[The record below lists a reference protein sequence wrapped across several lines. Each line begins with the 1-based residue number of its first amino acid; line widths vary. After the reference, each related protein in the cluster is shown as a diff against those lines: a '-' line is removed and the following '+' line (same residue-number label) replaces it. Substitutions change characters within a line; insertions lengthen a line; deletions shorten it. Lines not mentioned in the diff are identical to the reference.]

1 LHKTNLRAIF
11 QSEHLVRESMAS
23 VSGLDLVPG
32 GDALM
37 LHQPHQARQYDAP
50 GDKYM
55 RALNVNNPAFGK
67 NNTVQLEALEMVPDE
82 LFVELTLMQ
91 LDIGDANPDLVSYVP
106 TPAMISDNG
115 IQLFYNGQSVY
126 TISEAEALMYNFVNS
141 ENIMQQMR
149 RFDAQNLYPRRTIS
163 GATGQPELKNAA
175 AAMQTYYLDLRPFL
189 KIMKHAG
196 PLGAYSPNKWSMSI
210 GLLAPNLVGQ
220 AASTDATVVAN
231 AEVFSMRLL
240 ISGHREDPQNT
251 MRISQALAADGI
263 KIAFTQSNAF
273 SFSLGAATGT
283 TTFSITSLEGEA
295 TDIWLLNRVTG
306 GLTAIN
312 TAGQTV
318 DKTKFEVLRNPNQQ
332 IAIGTQSNP
341 TRIYGQYM
349 PYETLRLIAQGGS
362 YSGGPMWLS
371 NNATTAAGAATQ
383 QVLNDVSALFLP
395 LAEAATDGQLY
406 GSYSGS
412 IRLKNDFVVN
422 YQMGTAPAAAN
433 TVNVI
438 VYIRRIMIITHLGI
452 VMMNEG

>member
-1 LHKTNLRAIF
+1 
-11 QSEHLVRESMAS
+11 MAS

-32 GDALM
+32 SDALM

-55 RALNVNNPAFGK
+55 RALNFDSPAFGK
-67 NNTVQLEALEMVPDE
+67 NNVVQLEALEMVPDE
-82 LFVELTLMQ
+82 LWVELTLDR
-91 LDIGDANPDLVSYVP
+91 LSSTVGAFDAMYVP
-106 TPAMISDNG
+106 TPTMISDNG
-115 IQLFYNGQSVY
+115 CQLVYNGQSVY
-126 TISEAEALMYNFVNS
+126 TISEAEALLYNFANA
-141 ENIMQQMR
+141 ENQMQQMR
-149 RFDAQNLYPRRTIS
+149 RFDAMNLYPRRAVS
-163 GATGQPELKNAA
+163 LVYVNQPLVKNASTL
-175 AAMQTYYLDLRPFL
+175 QSTYYLDLRPFL
-189 KIMKHAG
+189 KIMKHCG

-210 GLLAPNLVGQ
+210 GLLAANLVGQ
-220 AASTDATVVAN
+220 SVTSAPNVVSGMRI
-231 AEVFSMRLL
+231 ESMRLL

-273 SFSLGAATGT
+273 SFNLADATGST
-283 TTFSITSLEGEA
+283 PFSITSLEGEA
-295 TDIWLLNRVTG
+295 TDIWALNRVTL
-306 GLTAIN
+306 GLTST
-312 TAGQTV
+312 TATGQLV
-318 DKTKFEVLRNPNQQ
+318 NKTQFEVLRNPNQQ

-362 YSGGPMWLS
+362 YSGGPIWMSQNGVQMDALTG
-371 NNATTAAGAATQ
+371 NPTVNDQNLT
-383 QVLNDVSALFLP
+383 DVSALFLP

-422 YQMGTAPAAAN
+422 YQMGTAPSAPN
-433 TVNVI
+433 TVNLI

>member
-1 LHKTNLRAIF
+1 
-11 QSEHLVRESMAS
+11 MAS

-55 RALNVNNPAFGK
+55 RALNFDNPAFGK

-82 LFVELTLMQ
+82 VWVEFNLSQ
-91 LDIGDANPDLVSYVP
+91 LENAASATTLVSYVP
-106 TPAMISDNG
+106 TPTMISDNG
-115 IQLFYNGQSVY
+115 CQLFYNGQSVY
-126 TISEAEALMYNFVNS
+126 TISEAESLLYNFANS
-141 ENIMQQMR
+141 ENIIQQAR
-149 RFDAQNLYPRRTIS
+149 RYDAQNLYPRRTIS
-163 GATGQPELKNAA
+163 LATGIPETKNSAA
-175 AAMQTYYLDLRPFL
+175 TTQTYFLDLRPFL

-196 PLGAYSPNKWSMSI
+196 PLGAYSPNKWSISI
-210 GLLAPNLVGQ
+210 GLLASTLVAQ
-220 AASTDATVVAN
+220 AATTVDNSAVTGMAIN
-231 AEVFSMRLL
+231 SMRLL

-273 SFSLGAATGT
+273 SHNLAAAVGT
-283 TTFSITSLEGEA
+283 STYSMTSLEGEA
-295 TDIWLLNRVTG
+295 TDIWMMNRVTD
-306 GLTAIN
+306 GLVATSA
-312 TAGQTV
+312 AGEDV
-318 DKTKFEVLRNPNQQ
+318 NKTGFEILRAPNQQ

-341 TRIYGQYM
+341 TRVYGQYM

-371 NNATTAAGAATQ
+371 NNAVTAGGAATQ
-383 QVLNDVSALFLP
+383 QVMNEVGALLLP

-406 GSYSGS
+406 GTYSGS
-412 IRLKNDFVVN
+412 IRLKNDFIVN

-433 TVNVI
+433 TVNII

>member
-1 LHKTNLRAIF
+1 
-11 QSEHLVRESMAS
+11 MAS

-32 GDALM
+32 SDALM

-55 RALNVNNPAFGK
+55 RALNFDNPAFGK
-67 NNTVQLEALEMVPDE
+67 NNVVQLEALEMVVDE
-82 LFVELTLMQ
+82 VFVELTLSQ
-91 LDIGDANPDLVSYVP
+91 VSPTGGSSYVP
-106 TPAMISDNG
+106 TPTMISDNG
-115 IQLFYNGQSVY
+115 CQLFYNGQSVY
-126 TISEAEALMYNFVNS
+126 TISEAESLLYNFANA
-141 ENIMQQMR
+141 ENILQQLR
-149 RFDAQNLYPRRTIS
+149 RNDAQILYPRRTLAVTNIP
-163 GATGQPELKNAA
+163 TQKNDAA
-175 AAMQTYYLDLRPFL
+175 ATMTYYLDLRPFL
-189 KIMKHAG
+189 KILKHAG
-196 PLGAYSPNKWSMSI
+196 PLGAYSPNKWSISI
-210 GLLAPNLVGQ
+210 GLLAATLVAQ
-220 AASTDATVVAN
+220 SNETSATAVTGMNIAG
-231 AEVFSMRLL
+231 MRLL

-273 SFSLGAATGT
+273 SFNLNQATGNT
-283 TTFSITSLEGEA
+283 PFSITSLEGEA
-295 TDIWLLNRVTG
+295 TDIWMLNRVTD
-306 GLTAIN
+306 GLTA
-312 TAGQTV
+312 TTAAGQTV
-318 DKTKFEVLRNPNQQ
+318 NKTQFEVLRAPNQQ
-332 IAIGTQSNP
+332 VAIGTQSNP

-362 YSGGPMWLS
+362 YSGGPLWLS
-371 NNATTAAGAATQ
+371 DNGTFPVTTTPVSTLTDR
-383 QVLNDVSALFLP
+383 VLSEVSALFLP

-406 GSYSGS
+406 GTYSGS

>member
-1 LHKTNLRAIF
+1 
-11 QSEHLVRESMAS
+11 
-23 VSGLDLVPG
+23 
-32 GDALM
+32 
-37 LHQPHQARQYDAP
+37 
-50 GDKYM
+50 
-55 RALNVNNPAFGK
+55 
-67 NNTVQLEALEMVPDE
+67 
-82 LFVELTLMQ
+82 
-91 LDIGDANPDLVSYVP
+91 
-106 TPAMISDNG
+106 
-115 IQLFYNGQSVY
+115 
-126 TISEAEALMYNFVNS
+126 
-141 ENIMQQMR
+141 MR

>member
-1 LHKTNLRAIF
+1 
-11 QSEHLVRESMAS
+11 
-23 VSGLDLVPG
+23 
-32 GDALM
+32 
-37 LHQPHQARQYDAP
+37 
-50 GDKYM
+50 
-55 RALNVNNPAFGK
+55 
-67 NNTVQLEALEMVPDE
+67 
-82 LFVELTLMQ
+82 
-91 LDIGDANPDLVSYVP
+91 
-106 TPAMISDNG
+106 
-115 IQLFYNGQSVY
+115 
-126 TISEAEALMYNFVNS
+126 
-141 ENIMQQMR
+141 
-149 RFDAQNLYPRRTIS
+149 
-163 GATGQPELKNAA
+163 
-175 AAMQTYYLDLRPFL
+175 
-189 KIMKHAG
+189 
-196 PLGAYSPNKWSMSI
+196 
-210 GLLAPNLVGQ
+210 LLAPNLVGQ

>member
-1 LHKTNLRAIF
+1 
-11 QSEHLVRESMAS
+11 MAS

-32 GDALM
+32 SNALM

-55 RALNVNNPAFGK
+55 RALNFDSPAFGK
-67 NNTVQLEALEMVPDE
+67 NNVVQLEALEMVPDE
-82 LFVELTLMQ
+82 MFIEFNLAQVS
-91 LDIGDANPDLVSYVP
+91 AASASVASYVP

-115 IQLFYNGQSVY
+115 CQLFYNGQSIY
-126 TISEAEALMYNFVNS
+126 TISEAEALLYNFANAD
-141 ENIMQQMR
+141 NILQQLR
-149 RFDAQNLYPRRTIS
+149 RYDAQLLYPRRTIP
-163 GATGQPELKNAA
+163 GATGIPESRNAFA
-175 AAMQTYYLDLRPFL
+175 TTQTVYLDLRPFM

-196 PLGAYSPNKWSMSI
+196 PLGAYSPNKWSISI
-210 GLLAPNLVGQ
+210 GLLASNLVAQ
-220 AASTDATVVAN
+220 AAATTADTAVTGMAIN
-231 AEVFSMRLL
+231 SMRLL

-273 SFSLGAATGT
+273 SFSLAQATGT
-283 TTFSITSLEGEA
+283 TPFSITSLEGEA
-295 TDIWLLNRVTG
+295 TDIWMLNRVTS
-306 GLTAIN
+306 GLTAT
-312 TAGQTV
+312 TANGEGV
-318 DKTKFEVLRNPNQQ
+318 NKTQFEILAAPNQQ
-332 IAIGTQSNP
+332 VAIGTQSNP

-362 YSGGPMWLS
+362 YSGGPLWLS
-371 NNATTAAGAATQ
+371 NNARTASGAATQ
-383 QVLNDVSALFLP
+383 AVLNEVSALLLP
-395 LAEAATDGQLY
+395 LAEAASDGQLY
-406 GSYSGS
+406 GTYSGS

-438 VYIRRIMIITHLGI
+438 VYIRRILVITHLGI

>member
-1 LHKTNLRAIF
+1 
-11 QSEHLVRESMAS
+11 MAS

-32 GDALM
+32 SDALM

-55 RALNVNNPAFGK
+55 RALNFDSPAFGK
-67 NNTVQLEALEMVPDE
+67 NNVVQLEALEMVPDE
-82 LFVELTLMQ
+82 LFVELTLVQ
-91 LDIGDANPDLVSYVP
+91 LQDNSDPVQTNNVSYVP

-115 IQLFYNGQSVY
+115 CQLFYNGQSVY
-126 TISEAEALMYNFVNS
+126 TISEAEALLYNFVNT
-141 ENIMQQMR
+141 ENQMQQMR
-149 RFDAQNLYPRRTIS
+149 RFDAMNLYPRRTIS
-163 GATGQPELKNAA
+163 GATGQPEIKNNASA
-175 AAMQTYYLDLRPFL
+175 TQTYYLDLRPFL

-210 GLLAPNLVGQ
+210 GLLAATLVTQ
-220 AASTDATVVAN
+220 AASTSATVVSN
-231 AEVFSMRLL
+231 ASVSSMRLL

-273 SFSLGAATGT
+273 SFSLAAATGT
-283 TTFSITSLEGEA
+283 TPFSITSLEGEA
-295 TDIWLLNRVTG
+295 TDIWLLNRVTA
-306 GLTAIN
+306 GLTAVN

-318 DKTKFEVLRNPNQQ
+318 NKTQFEVLRHPDQQ

-341 TRIYGQYM
+341 TRVYGQYM
-349 PYETLRLIAQGGS
+349 PYETLRLIAQGAS

-371 NNATTAAGAATQ
+371 NNAVTADGAATQ

-406 GSYSGS
+406 GTYSGS

-422 YQMGTAPAAAN
+422 YQMGTAPGNAN